1 MALSISLA
9 LPSSTVAWPGEGSKM
24 AAAVPLSYLA
34 IKYAEEEDG
43 MSSWGSV
50 FPEFP
55 QVNLSSLLIGQ
66 N

>member
-9 LPSSTVAWPGEGSKM
+9 LPSSAVAWPGEGSKM
-24 AAAVPLSYLA
+24 AAAVPLSYLG
-34 IKYAEEEDG
+34 IKYEEEDG
-43 MSSWGSV
+43 MSSWGSF